1 MKTILYTKKV
11 LSLILLT
18 VAIFT
23 TGCIKDDMDECSNL
37 TLKVVN
43 YQNDDVTPLG
53 AVKDVSLYVFDE
65 NKTLLETVQL
75 DEDFIKNR

>member
-43 YQNDDVTPLG
+43 YQNDDVTPL
-53 AVKDVSLYVFDE
+53 E
-65 NKTLLETVQL
+65 P
-75 DEDFIKNR
+75 

>member
-1 MKTILYTKKV
+1 
-11 LSLILLT
+11 
-18 VAIFT
+18 
-23 TGCIKDDMDECSNL
+23 MDECSNL

-53 AVKDVSLYVFDE
+53 SRERCIALCFDE

-75 DEDFIKNR
+75 DEDFIKNRKEIVLKTILKEKTNIGGLWKPVRRKSDC